1 MADSDDNKDTNTYV
15 LRRGTHDGKTAGD
28 EVELT
33 EEERATFDPQGV
45 KFVPAEETD
54 ASGMDIESDGEPET
68 AEELVRETSV
78 AAPFDPSDYT
88 VDEFEGKLE
97 NEGYDAPEL
106 RALRDAEADGQDR
119 EGVKDALDEQ
129 LNEE

>member
-15 LRRGTHDGKTAGD
+15 LRRGTHDGKEPGD

-54 ASGMDIESDGEPET
+54 VSGQDVESDGET
-68 AEELVRETSV
+68 AAEDVHETSV
-78 AAPFDPSDYT
+78 EAPFDPSKEN
-88 VDEFEGKLE
+88 VGEFKSKVE

-106 RALRDAEADGQDR
+106 RALYEAEENGEDR
-119 EGVKDALDEQ
+119 KGVKDFLDEQ